1 MVESTAVKW
10 HVNLETG
17 QSGVCRAGKRPC
29 RFRSIADGGIGL
41 GHFDNKREALAA
53 YEGYAMAMA
62 KANGGGTLS
71 KAKKTAAGDTAAKA
85 AETAPKTISD
95 WQNKLKAAA
104 SVKMVRD
111 RTVNE
116 QALRR
121 LSNNGF
127 IDPAKSD
134 IQRIN
139 GVDYAAANI
148 GKKYLTVTNTNGAVD
163 KYPLDKGV
171 TISRPEPTD
180 AASTAMSRLRRI
192 NEIEAETSRERHME
206 VSGLA
211 DGVLASV
218 KDGKID
224 SSAIM
229 QYNEATAKL
238 GYFDS
243 VKSRIEAGDT
253 PEQAKLNAA
262 ANAIDKYRQ
271 AVGSGSHEDKLALK
285 AVASA
290 AMQDIREDYDLRE
303 DAQWTI
309 SSDAER
315 KFEEEL
321 DNIGSRNGA
330 AQAVAHRAM
339 TMDLTNVRFV
349 DAADVQRLARARA
362 IQNATSQIKGKFLS
376 DMIRENGKKPT
387 MFEAA
392 RAYVLSNGVSFDPY
406 NRSTSTI
413 SNAREDGLVDARM
426 EIASLVFKYASK
438 AKR

>member
-1 MVESTAVKW
+1 M
-10 HVNLETG
+10 L
-17 QSGVCRAGKRPC
+17 
-29 RFRSIADGGIGL
+29 
-41 GHFDNKREALAA
+41 
-53 YEGYAMAMA
+53 
-62 KANGGGTLS
+62 
-71 KAKKTAAGDTAAKA
+71 KKTAAGNTAAKT
-85 AETAPKTISD
+85 AETAHKTIHD
-95 WQNKLKAAA
+95 WQNKLKDAA
-104 SVKMVRD
+104 SEKMVRSH
-111 RTVNE
+111 TVNE

-134 IQRIN
+134 IQRID

-163 KYPLDKGV
+163 KIPLDKGV
-171 TISRPEPTD
+171 MITRLEPTD
-180 AASTAMSRLRRI
+180 AANTAMSRLRRI
-192 NEIEAETSRERHME
+192 NEIAAETSRERHME
-206 VSGLA
+206 VSDLA
-211 DGVLASV
+211 DGVLANV
-218 KDGKID
+218 NDGKID

-271 AVGSGSHEDKLALK
+271 AVDSGSHEDKLALK

-309 SSDAER
+309 SSDTAR

-339 TMDLTNVRFV
+339 TMDLTNVRIV

-362 IQNATSQIKGKFLS
+362 IQNATSQIRGKFLS

-413 SNAREDGLVDARM
+413 SNAGEDGLVDARM

>member
-1 MVESTAVKW
+1 MGAIGVKA
-10 HVNLETG
+10 
-17 QSGVCRAGKRPC
+17 SAM
-29 RFRSIADGGIGL
+29 
-41 GHFDNKREALAA
+41 GHRCWSPWRRRWWWRDSRK
-53 YEGYAMAMA
+53 
-62 KANGGGTLS
+62 TLRL
-71 KAKKTAAGDTAAKA
+71 
-85 AETAPKTISD
+85 SD
-95 WQNKLKAAA
+95 WQNRLKAAA

-111 RTVNE
+111 HTVNE

-139 GVDYAAANI
+139 GVTYAAANI

-171 TISRPEPTD
+171 TISRPELTD
-180 AASTAMSRLRRI
+180 AANTAMSRLRRI
-192 NEIEAETSRERHME
+192 NEIEAETSLERHME
-206 VSGLA
+206 ISGLA

-218 KDGKID
+218 KDGKVD

-243 VKSRIEAGDT
+243 VKNRIEAGDT

-271 AVGSGSHEDKLALK
+271 AVDSGSHEDKLALK

-309 SSDAER
+309 SSEDER

-321 DNIGSRNGA
+321 DNIGGRNGA
-330 AQAVAHRAM
+330 AQAAVHRAM
-339 TMDLTNVRFV
+339 TMDLTSVRLV
-349 DAADVQRLARARA
+349 DAADVQRMARARA
-362 IQNATSQIKGKFLS
+362 IQNATSQIRGKFLN
-376 DMIRENGKKPT
+376 DMIREDGKKPT

-392 RAYVLSNGVSFDPY
+392 RAYVLSNGVLFDPY

-413 SNAREDGLVDARM
+413 SNAKEDGVVDARM